1 MVLLGLFSLL
11 LRWRGTFYE
20 SKLLHYFSLAMGPS
34 GFVAVLAGWTV
45 TETGRQPF
53 TVYGL
58 LRTIN
63 SASPLAA
70 PAVTM
75 SLLAFV
81 VVYFFV
87 FAMGT
92 YYILHLMAAA
102 PHQGEEGLS
111 EHTPTHAAGIT
122 PVLPAAAAPKKGS

>member
-1 MVLLGLFSLL
+1 
-11 LRWRGTFYE
+11 
-20 SKLLHYFSLAMGPS
+20 MGPS

-58 LRTIN
+58 LRTID

-81 VVYFFV
+81 VVYFVV

-92 YYILHLMAAA
+92 YYILHLMAAP
-102 PHQGEEGLS
+102 PHQGEEGLQRG
-111 EHTPTHAAGIT
+111 HAHPCRGHHAGAGR
-122 PVLPAAAAPKKGS
+122 PAAAPKKGS

>member
-1 MVLLGLFSLL
+1 
-11 LRWRGTFYE
+11 
-20 SKLLHYFSLAMGPS
+20 MGPS

-58 LRTIN
+58 LRTID

-70 PAVTM
+70 PAVTL
-75 SLLAFV
+75 SLLAFA

-92 YYILHLMAAA
+92 YYILHLMAAP
-102 PHQGEEGLS
+102 PHQGEEGLQRARA
-111 EHTPTHAAGIT
+111 HPRRGHHAGAAGRSGT
-122 PVLPAAAAPKKGS
+122 EKGS